1 MNTVTQF
8 LAGLTN
14 AHYILLYLCCF
25 ALAVLCVL
33 IETKT
38 KLKAISVLL
47 PVFSLNGGM
56 LATAFVTIKLDL
68 NIGLGILVVWAVFS
82 SIIIFP
88 SLWIHKKISEKE
100 VPEKP
105 ASIICSEN
113 GHQWEK
119 TEIACTVR
127 CARCGKTKV
136 RHQFE
141 ILPDKHEK
149 RCVFCGHTE
158 AVPYKQR
165 IISTETTE
173 SKDLLDCSKN
183 EILAAVKNPDNRDKI
198 PDLFCRYLEKKGSKT
213 YSKGTAKAI
222 MTCLTEDQVIELVKN
237 KRIKGQ
243 YQWALAEISADTLLK
258 KLCDIDEFS
267 YVANGELLKRENQVK
282 DSREKEYC
290 PDGTPHEFG
299 DELIE
304 TVDMGAKGD
313 DDLAAH
319 AYRKDRYR
327 ICKKCGYKL
336 YMR

>member
-33 IETKT
+33 IGTKT

-47 PVFSLNGGM
+47 PVFSLIGGM
-56 LATAFVTIKLDL
+56 LAIAFVTIKLDL

-82 SIIIFP
+82 SIIILLSF
-88 SLWIHKKISEKE
+88 WIHKKISEKE

-119 TEIACTVR
+119 TEFACTVR

-141 ILPDKHEK
+141 LLPDKHEK
-149 RCVFCGHTE
+149 HCVSCGYTE

-165 IISTETTE
+165 IISTDTTE
-173 SKDLLDCSKN
+173 SKDLLDRSRK
-183 EILAAVKNPDNRDKI
+183 EIISIVQNPENRDKV

-213 YSKGTAKAI
+213 YSKGTAKAM
-222 MTCLTEDQVIELVKN
+222 MTCLTEDQVIDLVKN

-243 YQWALAEISADTLLK
+243 CQWALAEISDDAFLK
-258 KLCDIDEFS
+258 KLCEIEEFS
-267 YVANGELLKRENQVK
+267 YTANGELRKRERQAK
-282 DSREKEYC
+282 ERHEKEYC

-299 DELIE
+299 DESVEI
-304 TVDMGAKGD
+304 VDMGPKGD
-313 DDLAAH
+313 DELAAH

>member
-56 LATAFVTIKLDL
+56 LAIAFVTIKLDL

-88 SLWIHKKISEKE
+88 SLWIHKRSVKKE

-165 IISTETTE
+165 IIRTGTTE
-173 SKDLLDCSKN
+173 SKPIWVKWGAIAACLCLMIPLTAFAVDIIQYNAAVDYLNSLGIAVEDLSDYSHKEIKEAAKTIDAGESNPLTE
-183 EILAAVKNPDNRDKI
+183 EILSLI
-198 PDLFCRYLEKKGSKT
+198 PENKKPLDTPTQVTSEQIKELTPTMTREDVLSLLGDTQDVGSGI
-213 YSKGTAKAI
+213 YI
-222 MTCLTEDQVIELVKN
+222 
-237 KRIKGQ
+237 
-243 YQWALAEISADTLLK
+243 
-258 KLCDIDEFS
+258 
-267 YVANGELLKRENQVK
+267 
-282 DSREKEYC
+282 
-290 PDGTPHEFG
+290 
-299 DELIE
+299 
-304 TVDMGAKGD
+304 
-313 DDLAAH
+313 
-319 AYRKDRYR
+319 
-327 ICKKCGYKL
+327 
-336 YMR
+336 